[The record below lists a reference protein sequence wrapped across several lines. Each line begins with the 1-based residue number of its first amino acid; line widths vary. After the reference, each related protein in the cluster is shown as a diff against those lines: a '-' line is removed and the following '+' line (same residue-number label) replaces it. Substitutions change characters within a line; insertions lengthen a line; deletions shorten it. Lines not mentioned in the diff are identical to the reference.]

1 MFHPLMATTIILKIF
16 ETLDHTYYH
25 GITFYNIIPRRE
37 KNQAEPS
44 QRKSLS
50 VMNWMKFRKGFEP
63 STLRVWDQVVQHT
76 TATMAL
82 SNIRID
88 WKLKY

>member
-37 KNQAEPS
+37 KNQSE
-44 QRKSLS
+44 
-50 VMNWMKFRKGFEP
+50 
-63 STLRVWDQVVQHT
+63 
-76 TATMAL
+76 
-82 SNIRID
+82 
-88 WKLKY
+88 